1 MSAKIIS
8 SKDVSFNRPIV
19 VVCPNFRQDSGGVVV
34 LHTLVHQLR
43 ENGVDAYAV
52 QSKKDYA
59 HIKSPIIR
67 ILKRWNHYRLRGRS
81 FRTHP
86 TLDVPIA
93 SQEIVEKSI
102 IVYSETVSGNPFK
115 SPRVVRWLL
124 HKPSFWGVDMKMGPN
139 EEIFS
144 FHPAYAEEI
153 DNFPEDRALTVGMF
167 NEGFYENLG
176 LPRKGTCRMVRKGSV
191 YGNYVKTKS
200 KSEIVLDGKSHK
212 EIAQI
217 FNTTEIFYCHD
228 PYTAYLYFAV
238 RCGCIPVVVPQ
249 PGLSSK
255 DWRSGIDLKYGV
267 AYGIE
272 EIEWARSTSDKLLE
286 DMKNLEEMH
295 RATVVKF
302 IDIVRKRFG

>member
-1 MSAKIIS
+1 MSAKKIT
-8 SKDVSFNRPIV
+8 SKDVSVNRPIV

-59 HIKSPIIR
+59 HIKSPILR

-115 SPRVVRWLL
+115 APRVVRWLL
-124 HKPSFWGVDMKMGPN
+124 HKPSFWGVDMKMGPK
-139 EEIFS
+139 EEIFYY
-144 FHPAYAEEI
+144 HPAYAEEI
-153 DNFPEDRALTVGMF
+153 ENVPEDRALTVGMF

-176 LPRKGTCRMVRKGSV
+176 LPRKGTCRMVRKGAL
-191 YGNYVKTKS
+191 YGNYEKTKS
-200 KSEIVLDGKSHK
+200 KNEIILDGKSHK
-212 EIAQI
+212 EIAKI

-255 DWRSGIDLKYGV
+255 DWRAGIDLKYGV